1 MEGGGVSYQ
10 GGLWSRVLYCLEN
23 EHVHPHTTDHCTV
36 QGDRSGH
43 LHIGHNQTLYI
54 GDGRLPLDLDIYH
67 GGQITLQGELRV
79 AGVKARIRGVVKN
92 VENLTIA
99 DGGKGLKL

>member
-1 MEGGGVSYQ
+1 MGSHQ
-10 GGLWSRVLYCLEN
+10 GFHCILGNEN
-23 EHVHPHTTDHCTV
+23 FHLCTDHCTL

-99 DGGKGLKL
+99 DGGEDLKFKLFF